1 MERWA
6 GDDGGGGACV
16 RRGGQ
21 ETPGGGAVSLRRV
34 CHVCDPPS
42 ITRSNTLTHNYL
54 CVRWLTFFDF
64 LRGRT
69 L

>member
-6 GDDGGGGACV
+6 GDD
-16 RRGGQ
+16 
-21 ETPGGGAVSLRRV
+21 GGGAVSLRRV

-54 CVRWLTFFDF
+54 CVRWLTFFYF

>member
-6 GDDGGGGACV
+6 GDD
-16 RRGGQ
+16 
-21 ETPGGGAVSLRRV
+21 GGGAVSLRRV

-54 CVRWLTFFDF
+54 CVRWLTFFYF
-64 LRGRT
+64 LRGKLFKRT
-69 L
+69 EVAGK